1 MGRKKVLEKR
11 LQRMQKKLESL
22 RSKLKAAEDVGE
34 ARQLAAQIEEVN
46 EDIQDVQDELDELEA
61 QEPGGGSN
69 GEEGPDDPEAPDL
82 DPGGGEPEP
91 RGGEPVP
98 LGGRG
103 TPISRFYFPQNAHQR
118 QASGILDSLE
128 YREAFAAYVRSGDSV
143 KLDALATEARA
154 DEVLMTPDVGK
165 IIPNTIMNE
174 FIRELK
180 VYGNIYNRVRK
191 LNVKGGVEFPIE
203 ELVPTVTWI
212 TESTVSDTQKAPE
225 IKTTISFG
233 YHICEARISQSLLSQ
248 VVTLA
253 VLEQEIARLLAEAF
267 IKEFDRMVINGSGTG
282 QPLGILNDSRVPQ
295 KQKISFTEAEIAKW
309 QTWRTKLFAAV
320 PLAYRGQGILVMTP
334 STWESRIM
342 TLADNN
348 NRPLYQETYNPS
360 TGTMDCRFAG
370 KEVVLVE
377 SDILKDFDTAA
388 EGEAWGLHFKPTDYA
403 VNSNLQIGFK
413 RWFDDDKNRYVNK
426 GLCILDGKLLDIH
439 GAYILT
445 KGAPEA
451 AGTSGGEAGKE

>member
-61 QEPGGGSN
+61 QEPGGGSS
-69 GEEGPDDPEAPDL
+69 GEEGPDDPEALDL
-82 DPGGGEPEP
+82 DQGGGEPEP

-253 VLEQEIARLLAEAF
+253 VLEQE
-267 IKEFDRMVINGSGTG
+267 
-282 QPLGILNDSRVPQ
+282 
-295 KQKISFTEAEIAKW
+295 KIGRAH
-309 QTWRTKLFAAV
+309 V
-320 PLAYRGQGILVMTP
+320 
-334 STWESRIM
+334 
-342 TLADNN
+342 
-348 NRPLYQETYNPS
+348 
-360 TGTMDCRFAG
+360 
-370 KEVVLVE
+370 
-377 SDILKDFDTAA
+377 
-388 EGEAWGLHFKPTDYA
+388 
-403 VNSNLQIGFK
+403 
-413 RWFDDDKNRYVNK
+413 
-426 GLCILDGKLLDIH
+426 
-439 GAYILT
+439 
-445 KGAPEA
+445 
-451 AGTSGGEAGKE
+451 